1 MTSSIPRLALL
12 SWVILSLF
20 TVASVAE
27 PSFRTLEIEQSQLFE
42 PTALARALDS
52 TSDVLQIV
60 VLLHGYDMGTQES
73 GRKYEELA
81 RLVSERLAP
90 RRALVLGIQWDS
102 GGHSFLN
109 PLGDYFATLQ
119 RARTIGR
126 GPIRQLLLQLHNRY
140 PAAPVTLLAH
150 SMGSEIALA
159 AVAPE
164 ISYPEQAPEGETY
177 RPDLEVRLA
186 LAVFAGSDLD
196 YDIWKQS
203 GEAAMNWFERVG
215 LTWITVADP
224 VGQGD
229 KVLSLR
235 TRFRGKAAGSLMPLM
250 TEAQLDRVLPA
261 GKLLLDDEAIPA
273 DHELDS
279 YFRPARIERIVATLR
294 FRTDLRARPPELAAI
309 ATVMHTPN
317 ELSALRRHLDSPH
330 AGAAFVALWRLEHL
344 LCGDSRHLSD
354 QTLEEAVRLLADRPK
369 AIWPL
374 QAHSP
379 CHTLRL
385 GLFPS
390 ESTMR
395 RAGAPARSRPARY
408 RLPGRF

>member
-1 MTSSIPRLALL
+1 MTRPAFRLTLL
-12 SWVILSLF
+12 TWLVLSLF
-20 TVASVAE
+20 TPACVAQ
-27 PSFRTLEIEQSQLFE
+27 PSFNTLRIEGSELFE
-42 PTALARALDS
+42 PSALEQALSS
-52 TSDVLQIV
+52 TPDVSQIV
-60 VLLHGYDMGTQES
+60 VLLHGYDMGSEES

-81 RLVSERLAP
+81 RLVSQHLAP
-90 RRALVLGIQWDS
+90 SRALVLGVQWDS
-102 GGHSFLN
+102 GGHSLLN
-109 PLGDYFATLQ
+109 PLGDYFTTLQ
-119 RARTIGR
+119 RARTVGR
-126 GPIRQLLLQLHNRY
+126 GPIRQLLLQIHNQH
-140 PAAPVTLLAH
+140 PSAPITVLSH

-177 RPDLEVRLA
+177 RPELEVRLA
-186 LAVFAGSDLD
+186 LAVLAGSDLD
-196 YDIWKQS
+196 YDVWKQS

-215 LTWITVADP
+215 LTWITVSDP
-224 VGQGD
+224 VGQVD

-250 TEAQLDRVLPA
+250 SQEQLDTVLPA
-261 GKLLLDDEAIPA
+261 GKLVLDDEDIPA

-279 YFRPARIERIVATLR
+279 YFHPARVERIVATLS
-294 FRTDLRARPPELAAI
+294 FLTDLGTRPPELAAI
-309 ATVMHTPN
+309 AAVLQAPN
-317 ELSALRRHLDSPH
+317 ELTVLRRHLGSRH

-374 QAHSP
+374 QAHSE

-385 GLFPS
+385 GLFPT

-395 RAGAPARSRPARY
+395 RAGAPARSRPPRY